1 MAALFLSTSPILALT
16 DDDNTLSG
24 SVTVNASADYA
35 EAKISWGHY
44 ATAPAISS
52 VTLGGNAMT
61 AVAANTG
68 GAIGGVADA
77 RNQTFRLI
85 SPPTGSQTL
94 LVTFAS
100 QTYAQSG
107 DVESYSGVD
116 QTTPT
121 EGSNSA
127 TGTSASPLVAPTTT
141 TASGN
146 LISGSA
152 LTGNTSAANIS
163 CDYTETSEVDFTS
176 VANVVSAYGYRA
188 TTGSGQNI
196 EWSQSSVLWYAQCH
210 VIRAAASATN
220 YTLTADAGSYS
231 LAGQD
236 ATLDYVGNSPTAY
249 TLACETGSYNV
260 VGQTA
265 TFAFSGSSSGGG
277 GAVYWHSWWFKP
289 EWKDGIRKKK
299 LSPKAKKIIQDVIRD
314 VPEVVNQ
321 VGISQSQE
329 ISLRARLLAEQIG
342 FNELYLRALQDELLN
357 QNLTETQ
364 QPIIVDTA
372 QEEKEAIS
380 MLMMMLM

>member
-1 MAALFLSTSPILALT
+1 MAVTYLSTSAIIALT
-16 DDDNTLSG
+16 DDDTTLSG

-210 VIRAAASATN
+210 VIRAAAA
-220 YTLTADAGSYS
+220 
-231 LAGQD
+231 
-236 ATLDYVGNSPTAY
+236 
-249 TLACETGSYNV
+249 
-260 VGQTA
+260 
-265 TFAFSGSSSGGG
+265 GGG
-277 GAVYWHSWWFKP
+277 FEPAWAKGSNSLIGV
-289 EWKDGIRKKK
+289 
-299 LSPKAKKIIQDVIRD
+299 LS
-314 VPEVVNQ
+314 
-321 VGISQSQE
+321 
-329 ISLRARLLAEQIG
+329 
-342 FNELYLRALQDELLN
+342 
-357 QNLTETQ
+357 
-364 QPIIVDTA
+364 
-372 QEEKEAIS
+372 
-380 MLMMMLM
+380 